1 MITSDAQKGFETIC
15 SPPTNS
21 DDEVH
26 VAKID
31 NSDEHKEIYQISRYT
46 PETQLKIE
54 LAMFIR
60 QVNMNK
66 KDSNALLNL
75 IREISET

>member
-1 MITSDAQKGFETIC
+1 MSDAQKGLKTIC

-46 PETQLKIE
+46 PETQLKIK
-54 LAMFIR
+54 LAMFISPSQYGQKR
-60 QVNMNK
+60 
-66 KDSNALLNL
+66 
-75 IREISET
+75 